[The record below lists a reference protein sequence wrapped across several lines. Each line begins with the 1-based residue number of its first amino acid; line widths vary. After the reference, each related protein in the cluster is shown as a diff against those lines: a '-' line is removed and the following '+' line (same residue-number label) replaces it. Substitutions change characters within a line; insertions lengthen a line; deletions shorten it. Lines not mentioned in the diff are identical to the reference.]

1 MEDEEGRCD
10 RIEEASPYIDLGPE
24 VVCQAESEGI
34 NRLVEEGAQR
44 GLDRPLP
51 DLEGTYGCNAPP
63 GGLVAQDLDAD
74 GDPDLL
80 FSDPEGFPTLYENR
94 DGAFVEHTVGW
105 DTAERY
111 GRRLLSVSAVDLDG
125 DSLPE
130 ITVTGQG
137 LILISR
143 NLGEL
148 TFSDWEEV
156 LVVDDYPRTCITTA
170 SYADL
175 DGDGDLDL
183 VAPGLDSVPYEGFVP
198 LEDADWQPSLGRIFL
213 NEGGRFELWRS
224 YGERPGFSL
233 LAAGTDRDRDG
244 DLDLFAPSDR
254 PIEDFPPAA
263 FYRNDGLDQEGKP
276 ILIDTAPEQDAD
288 LTVSAMGLAVQDL
301 NQDGLPDYCMSDVSF
316 QLSCLRSVKDANG
329 GLEGYV
335 EVADAL
341 GLSADL
347 SAHPARPPDYDE
359 KLAGGDFAGTIWV
372 SWGLA
377 MLDVDNDGLL
387 DAAATAG
394 PTPDSGTPYESHLQG
409 FQPDWFWQGQA
420 DGTFV
425 STTPSGG
432 WGALAWNYGLV
443 TADFDGDGY
452 RELVVGGLGLPPAFW
467 SNPCGAGRW
476 LEVDLVGTLD
486 NAEAYGARVEVET
499 SEGTQLQ
506 EMHNLLAVGQSDSS
520 LHFGL
525 GNASEA
531 TLRVTFPSGEVVE
544 AVLPTNRKVVVRHP

>member
-34 NRLVEEGAQR
+34 DRLVEEGAQR

-51 DLEGTYGCNAPP
+51 ELEGTYGCNAPP

-94 DGAFVEHTVGW
+94 EGAFVEHSVSW
-105 DTAERY
+105 DVAERY

-125 DSLPE
+125 DALPE

-143 NLGEL
+143 NLGDL

-175 DGDGDLDL
+175 DGD
-183 VAPGLDSVPYEGFVP
+183 
-198 LEDADWQPSLGRIFL
+198 
-213 NEGGRFELWRS
+213 
-224 YGERPGFSL
+224 
-233 LAAGTDRDRDG
+233 
-244 DLDLFAPSDR
+244 LDLFAPSDR
-254 PIEDFPPAA
+254 PIVEFPPAA

-316 QLSCLRSVKDANG
+316 QLSCLRSVKGADG
-329 GLEGYV
+329 ELQGYV
-335 EVADAL
+335 EVAVAL

-420 DGTFV
+420 DGSFL

-452 RELVVGGLGLPPAFW
+452 RELVVGGLGVPPAFW

-499 SEGTQLQ
+499 SWGTQLQ

-525 GNASEA
+525 GSATEA

-544 AVLPTNRKVVVRHP
+544 ARVPTNRKVVVRHP